1 MEDQLSQVWAIAE
14 RVTRSFG
21 LDVFDVQ
28 LRRESLGWVLR
39 IFIDREP
46 NGDNN
51 IEDQVTESVTVDDC
65 QRVSRDV
72 NVILDAEFSFKH
84 PYTLEVSSPGLDRPL
99 RHVSDCDRFTG
110 FLARFVLSE
119 AVEGHNFVSG
129 RIKGTEELPEA
140 NGNGHAE
147 HVIVDSGHQLHRI
160 PWALVTRARLEIE
173 L

>member
-84 PYTLEVSSPGLDRPL
+84 PYTLEVSSCLL
-99 RHVSDCDRFTG
+99 
-110 FLARFVLSE
+110 
-119 AVEGHNFVSG
+119 
-129 RIKGTEELPEA
+129 
-140 NGNGHAE
+140 
-147 HVIVDSGHQLHRI
+147 
-160 PWALVTRARLEIE
+160 
-173 L
+173 